1 MRTTHPG
8 ARRLGKSSVILLCP
22 LPLALD
28 AICRP
33 CVQECLEFV
42 NRGEEIV
49 HVLALVFQIP
59 RDPSGVRDRLFRK
72 PLARFLPEF
81 RRLRPFHSLSCHRV
95 IPSDDCQPEFVS
107 RVLSPIVTT
116 HRALTNCRL
125 STARALA
132 ISISHPLSMSAT
144 CPARP

>member
-1 MRTTHPG
+1 MRTTHLG

-49 HVLALVFQIP
+49 HVLALVFKIP
-59 RDPSGVRDRLFRK
+59 RDPSVVQASLFRK
-72 PLARFLPEF
+72 PLARFLPGF
-81 RRLRPFHSLSCHRV
+81 RRLQPFQSLSYHPV
-95 IPSDDCQPEFVS
+95 FPSHDCQTQLVAAVVS
-107 RVLSPIVTT
+107 VSSPT
-116 HRALTNCRL
+116 
-125 STARALA
+125 
-132 ISISHPLSMSAT
+132 
-144 CPARP
+144 